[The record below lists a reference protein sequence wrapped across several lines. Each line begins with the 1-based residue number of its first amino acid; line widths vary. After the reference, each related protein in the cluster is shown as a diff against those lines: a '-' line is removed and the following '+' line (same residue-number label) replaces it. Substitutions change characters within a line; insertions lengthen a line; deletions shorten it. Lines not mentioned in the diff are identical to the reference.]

1 MTTGIL
7 TEKYVLFY
15 SLANLIW
22 HNFDNAHMS
31 ISLVIFPLYFF
42 IVLGFIAGRWLRIEG
57 QQIARLLIYLLTP
70 LMISGFVAQLPFSGG
85 LLTLPAG
92 VFAVASL
99 SALGAWMTGSL
110 RPLLSYRPLLGAFG
124 GMVNSGYFG
133 IPIAVSILGDEKLGL
148 YMLAIFGFSL
158 FEFLVGVYLI
168 NRHVTSAAA
177 SFRKLIRL
185 PGLYALM
192 GGLIISACSVQLPV
206 PVISML
212 HTVKSAYILLGMM
225 MLGLAL
231 SQHRFVPDWWLLGS
245 ALFARFCI
253 WPVAAAI
260 FLFSFEWISGMPFQD
275 DFKKILFILG
285 LLPIAA
291 NVIAYSVDANA
302 APEKVAPVV
311 LISTLLSPLLIWW
324 CNCAGIFPISS
335 SSD

>member
-1 MTTGIL
+1 
-7 TEKYVLFY
+7 
-15 SLANLIW
+15 
-22 HNFDNAHMS
+22 MS
-31 ISLVIFPLYFF
+31 ISSVIFPLYFF
-42 IVLGFIAGRWLRIEG
+42 IALGFIAGKGLRIDG

-70 LMISGFVAQLPFSGG
+70 LMISGFVAQLPFSAG

-99 SALGAWMTGSL
+99 SALGALLVGSL
-110 RPLLSYRPLLGAFG
+110 PPLIAYRPLLGAFG

-133 IPIAVSILGDEKLGL
+133 IPIAVSVLGDEKLGL

-168 NRHVTSAAA
+168 NRHVTSPSA
-177 SFRKLIRL
+177 SFRKLIRV

-192 GGLIISACSVQLPV
+192 GGLILSACSIKLPM

-231 SQHRFVPDWWLLGS
+231 SQNRFVPQWWLPGG
-245 ALFARFCI
+245 AVFARFCI
-253 WPVAAAI
+253 WPVAVWI
-260 FLFSFEWISGMPFQD
+260 FLCGYELTSGAPLQA
-275 DFKKILFILG
+275 DFKQILFILG

-291 NVIAYSVDANA
+291 NVIAYSVDADA

-311 LISTLLSPLLIWW
+311 LLSTLLSPLLIWLLV
-324 CNCAGIFPISS
+324 
-335 SSD
+335 